1 MERPENGEYIINWL
15 FQFTFFGH
23 IFYSLSFF
31 KPRNM
36 NTNAYL
42 GPYCFIFL
50 CFFSY
55 VTVEGVKSRK
65 LGFIDL
71 APSTVIIENNHKNII

>member
-1 MERPENGEYIINWL
+1 
-15 FQFTFFGH
+15 
-23 IFYSLSFF
+23 
-31 KPRNM
+31 M

-50 CFFSY
+50 CFFLY
-55 VTVEGVKSRK
+55 ATVEGVKPRK

-71 APSTVIIENNHKNII
+71 APSSVIIENNHKNII

>member
-1 MERPENGEYIINWL
+1 
-15 FQFTFFGH
+15 
-23 IFYSLSFF
+23 
-31 KPRNM
+31 M
-36 NTNAYL
+36 NTNEYL
-42 GPYCFIFL
+42 GPYRFIFL

-71 APSTVIIENNHKNII
+71 APSTDIIENNHKNII

>member
-1 MERPENGEYIINWL
+1 MENRYIIKWL
-15 FQFTFFGH
+15 FRFSFFGH
-23 IFYSLSFF
+23 ISFSLRFLE
-31 KPRNM
+31 PRNM

-50 CFFSY
+50 GFFSY
-55 VTVEGVKSRK
+55 VTVESFKSRK

-71 APSTVIIENNHKNII
+71 APSTDIIENNHKNII

>member
-1 MERPENGEYIINWL
+1 
-15 FQFTFFGH
+15 
-23 IFYSLSFF
+23 
-31 KPRNM
+31 M

-42 GPYCFIFL
+42 GPYRFIFL

>member
-1 MERPENGEYIINWL
+1 
-15 FQFTFFGH
+15 
-23 IFYSLSFF
+23 
-31 KPRNM
+31 M

-71 APSTVIIENNHKNII
+71 APSTDIIENNHKNII